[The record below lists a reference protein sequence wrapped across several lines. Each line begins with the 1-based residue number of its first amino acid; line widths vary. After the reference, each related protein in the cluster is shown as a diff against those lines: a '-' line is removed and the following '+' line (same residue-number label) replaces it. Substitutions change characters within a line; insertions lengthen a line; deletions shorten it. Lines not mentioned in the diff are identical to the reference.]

1 MFIYGVGVYKQL
13 FGSRIKVISLYF
25 FIFNVEIKTLMPAG
39 LEITGRKDT
48 KCVCFFIWRL
58 KIDM

>member
-25 FIFNVEIKTLMPAG
+25 FIF
-39 LEITGRKDT
+39 LE
-48 KCVCFFIWRL
+48 CVLSTVDFNHIQFNTTVDFNHIQFNKFIE
-58 KIDM
+58 